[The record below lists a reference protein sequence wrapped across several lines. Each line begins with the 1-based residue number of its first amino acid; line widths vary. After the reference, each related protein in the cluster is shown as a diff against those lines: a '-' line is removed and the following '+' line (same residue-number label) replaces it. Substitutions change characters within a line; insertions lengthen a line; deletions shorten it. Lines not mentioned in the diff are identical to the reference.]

1 MSFLYIYIY
10 PFIVIIDNLFK
21 YYRIQLICMMKT
33 LDYLVASRNMRFG
46 KKYDK
51 NIFVDDEHYYDID
64 L

>member
-10 PFIVIIDNLFK
+10 LFIVIIDNLFK
-21 YYRIQLICMMKT
+21 YNRIQLICMMKT

-46 KKYDK
+46 KKSDK
-51 NIFVDDEHYYDID
+51 NIFVDDLYYHDID